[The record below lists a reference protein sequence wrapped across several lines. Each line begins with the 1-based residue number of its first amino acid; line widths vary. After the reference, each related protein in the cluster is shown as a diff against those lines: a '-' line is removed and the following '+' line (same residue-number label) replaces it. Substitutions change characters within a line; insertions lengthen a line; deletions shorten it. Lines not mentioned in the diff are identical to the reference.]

1 MSTTMPPTVPTTM
14 RPLNDYL
21 PTLARVLMCSL
32 FIWDGVLQLRDP
44 AGTVQY
50 FTSLHVP
57 TAQIVVWLSIAIH
70 LLGGLAILVGFMI
83 RWAAAALILLCFGT
97 AFGIHLPAGDMDN
110 MVNFYKNLVMA
121 GGFLYVIA
129 FGAGAIAFDKQRNT
143 A

>member
-1 MSTTMPPTVPTTM
+1 MSTSVHSTTV
-14 RPLNDYL
+14 RPLHDYL
-21 PTLARVLMCSL
+21 PVLARLLMCSL

-57 TAQIVVWLSIAIH
+57 APQVAVWISIPIH
-70 LLGGLAILVGFMI
+70 LLGGVAILVGFKT
-83 RWAAAALILLCFGT
+83 RWAAAVLILLCLGT
-97 AFGIHLPAGDMDN
+97 AFGVHLPAGDMDN

-129 FGAGAIAFDKQRNT
+129 FGAGAISFDQKTRT
-143 A
+143 P